1 MNKRE
6 FLAICV
12 SNLTVLWVCGGLLP
26 LLPIYAAQL
35 GASSAA
41 TGNYLALAFLGTA
54 LGTVAAGWLA
64 TWLKR
69 RRMLILAAGVLCAP
83 ATWLMGQASTFGELA
98 VWTTVVWTLA
108 GMTLALV
115 NILAGLA
122 AVPSQRGHVFGVM
135 ALATALGSLLGSAM
149 SGPIVDRWGFESL
162 LSVMALLWFVQ
173 VGGGALLKERPVTV
187 ERVAPTSGVA
197 RAPIGVVWPLLLLL
211 AANFLL
217 STVRFVGGIGQTLAM
232 DTQGFPMTAVSLV
245 AALGAAF
252 GLVINPL
259 SGRLSDRFGRRTV
272 LAVTYIGAILALAM
286 MATAFSVFQFVV
298 IAFLMTV
305 AYAADAVTPALI
317 TDLSP
322 KEQLDHWMSVITTGR
337 WVGAIVGYAGA
348 GYAVQSFGLSMT
360 LLASALLPLLAL
372 VLLIGGSRRREEVSL
387 PSAPSTVVTAGGD

>member
-1 MNKRE
+1 VNKRE

-35 GASSAA
+35 GASPAA

-54 LGTVAAGWLA
+54 LGTVGAGWLA

-69 RRMLILAAGVLCAP
+69 RRILILAAGILCAP
-83 ATWLMGQASTFGELA
+83 ATWLMGQASSFGELA
-98 VWTTVVWTLA
+98 VWTAVVWTLA

-115 NILAGLA
+115 NVLAGLA
-122 AVPSQRGHVFGVM
+122 AAPAQRGRVFGVM
-135 ALATALGSLLGSAM
+135 ALAAALGSLLGSAM
-149 SGPIVDRWGFESL
+149 SGPMVDRWDFELL

-173 VGGGALLKERPVTV
+173 VAGGILLTDRPVAV
-187 ERVAPTSGVA
+187 KQVDPTSGVDRPA
-197 RAPIGVVWPLLLLL
+197 MAAVWPLVLLLV
-211 AANFLL
+211 ANFLL
-217 STVRFVGGIGQTLAM
+217 STVRFVGGMGQTLAM
-232 DTQGFPMTAVSLV
+232 DTQGFPMTAVSLI

-259 SGRLSDRFGRRTV
+259 TGRLSDRFGRRAV
-272 LAVTYIGAILALAM
+272 LAVTYVGAILALAM

-322 KEQLDHWMSVITTGR
+322 KDQLDHWMSVITTGR

-360 LLASALLPLLAL
+360 LLTSALLPLLAL
-372 VLLIGGSRRREEVSL
+372 VLLIGGSRREEVSL
-387 PSAPSTVVTAGGD
+387 SSVHPTVVTAIGE